1 MNNKET
7 TFVYILLIVSL
18 LVSCTESVTNTEK
31 VDRFPDIYPDY
42 IGVTIPAG
50 IAPMDFNVEE
60 MGCEKVDVI
69 AKGSKEGEI
78 HTQGEWAE
86 WDIDEWHQLTRNNIG
101 GSIDFTVRA
110 KNEDGI
116 WKEYRSF
123 KMYVSKYPLDDF
135 GITYRRIQP
144 GYEVGGNIGI
154 YQRDIHSFDEYPMM
168 TETALPGKC
177 FNCHTANRTNPRQYT
192 TQVRGEGGGTLVVKD
207 GKQTWYDTKTDS
219 TKAAG
224 SYASWHPDGRY
235 CAYAVNSVH
244 QSFFTDKDR
253 NLEVYH
259 SFGDI
264 MVLETEKGELLLSPL
279 LRTNDVEI
287 FPAFSADGKTL
298 YYSTSKECQVPAEY
312 EKVQCSLCAIDFDAK
327 SGTFGNKVDT
337 LLNGPATDKSYVLAR
352 PSYDG
357 RWLMYCVADR
367 CNFPV
372 SQRESDLWLMDL
384 RTGKTSP
391 IKEVNTKESESYHNW
406 SGNSRWFVYSS
417 KGEDGMYSR
426 AYIASVDENG
436 KVTKPFLLPQR
447 NPRNFYRNMF
457 DSYNCPDFTKTK
469 VDFDIRKAREE
480 LTTGVRT
487 PVVVRDRN

>member
-1 MNNKET
+1 MRHISAFLCIT
-7 TFVYILLIVSL
+7 ISALLL
-18 LVSCTESVTNTEK
+18 SCTESVDNAVK
-31 VDRFPDIYPDY
+31 IDRLPDIYPDY
-42 IGVTIPAG
+42 AGVTIPAG
-50 IAPMDFNVEE
+50 IAPLEFNVEE
-60 MGCEKVDVI
+60 AGTEKVDVTI
-69 AKGSKEGEI
+69 RGSRGGEM

-86 WDIDEWHQLTRNNIG
+86 LDIDEWHELTKANIG
-101 GSIDFTVRA
+101 GELTVDVCA
-110 KNEDGI
+110 KDNNGK
-116 WKEYRSF
+116 WARYRSF
-123 KMYVSKYPLDDF
+123 KIYVSKYPLDDF
-135 GITYRRIQP
+135 GLTYRRIQP

-154 YQRDIHSFDEYPMM
+154 YQRDIHSFDEFALM

-177 FNCHTANRTNPRQYT
+177 FNCHTPNRTDPKQLT
-192 TQVRGEGGGTLVVKD
+192 LQVRGEGGGTLVQKD
-207 GKQTWYDTKTDS
+207 GKQIWYDTKTDS

-224 SYASWHPDGRY
+224 SYAYWHPDGRY
-235 CAYAVNSVH
+235 CAYAVNMVN

-264 MVLETEKGELLLSPL
+264 MVLDTEKGELLLSPL

-312 EKVQCSLCAIDFDAK
+312 EKVKCSLCAIDFDAK

>member
-1 MNNKET
+1 MRH
-7 TFVYILLIVSL
+7 ISALLCIAISTL
-18 LVSCTESVTNTEK
+18 LLSCTESVDNAVK
-31 VDRFPDIYPDY
+31 IDRLPDIYPDY
-42 IGVTIPAG
+42 AGVTIPAG
-50 IAPMDFNVEE
+50 IAPLEFNVEE
-60 MGCEKVDVI
+60 AGTEKVDVTI
-69 AKGSKEGEI
+69 RGSRGGEM

-86 WDIDEWHQLTRNNIG
+86 LDIDEWHELTKANIG
-101 GSIDFTVRA
+101 GELTVDVCA
-110 KNEDGI
+110 KDNNGK
-116 WKEYRSF
+116 WARYRSF
-123 KMYVSKYPLDDF
+123 KIYVSKYPLDDF
-135 GITYRRIQP
+135 GLTYRRIQP

-154 YQRDIHSFDEYPMM
+154 YQRDIHSFDEFALM

-177 FNCHTANRTNPRQYT
+177 FNCHTPNRTDPKQLT
-192 TQVRGEGGGTLVVKD
+192 LQVRGEGGGTLVQKD
-207 GKQTWYDTKTDS
+207 GKQIWYDTKTDS

-224 SYASWHPDGRY
+224 SYAYWHPDGRY
-235 CAYAVNSVH
+235 CAYAVNMVN

-264 MVLETEKGELLLSPL
+264 MVLDTEKGELLLSPL

-312 EKVQCSLCAIDFDAK
+312 EKVQCSLCAIGFDAK

-447 NPRNFYRNMF
+447 NPRKFYRNMF

>member
-1 MNNKET
+1 MRH
-7 TFVYILLIVSL
+7 ISALLCIAISTL
-18 LVSCTESVTNTEK
+18 LLSCTESVDNAVK
-31 VDRFPDIYPDY
+31 IDRLPDIYPDY
-42 IGVTIPAG
+42 AGVTIPAG
-50 IAPMDFNVEE
+50 IAPLEFNVEE
-60 MGCEKVDVI
+60 AGTEKVDVTI
-69 AKGSKEGEI
+69 RGSRGGEM

-86 WDIDEWHQLTRNNIG
+86 LDIDEWHELTKANIG
-101 GSIDFTVRA
+101 GELTVDVCA
-110 KNEDGI
+110 KDNNGK
-116 WKEYRSF
+116 WARYRSF
-123 KMYVSKYPLDDF
+123 KIYVSKYPLDDF
-135 GITYRRIQP
+135 GLTYRRIQP

-154 YQRDIHSFDEYPMM
+154 YQRDIHSFDEYALM

-177 FNCHTANRTNPRQYT
+177 FNCHTPNRTDPKQLT
-192 TQVRGEGGGTLVVKD
+192 LQVRGEGGGTLVQKD
-207 GKQTWYDTKTDS
+207 GKQIWYDTKTDS

-224 SYASWHPDGRY
+224 SYAYWHPDGRY
-235 CAYAVNSVH
+235 CAYAVNMVN
-244 QSFFTDKDR
+244 QSFFTDKNR

-259 SFGDI
+259 QFGDI
-264 MVLETEKGELLLSPL
+264 MVLDTEKGELLLSPL

-312 EKVQCSLCAIDFDAK
+312 EKVKCSLCAIDFDAK

-372 SQRESDLWLMDL
+372 SQKESDLWLMDL

-406 SGNSRWFVYSS
+406 SNNSRWFVYSS
-417 KGEDGMYSR
+417 KREDGMYSR
-426 AYIASVDENG
+426 AYIASVDDNG

-447 NPRNFYRNMF
+447 NPRKFYRDMF

-487 PVVVRDRN
+487 PVVVRGRN

>member
-1 MNNKET
+1 MRHISA
-7 TFVYILLIVSL
+7 FLCIAISALLM
-18 LVSCTESVTNTEK
+18 SCTESVDNA
-31 VDRFPDIYPDY
+31 VMIDRLPDIYPDY
-42 IGVTIPAG
+42 VGVTIPAG
-50 IAPMDFNVEE
+50 IAPLDFNVEE
-60 MGCEKVDVI
+60 AGTEKVDVTI
-69 AKGSKEGEI
+69 SGSRGGKM

-86 WDIDEWHQLTRNNIG
+86 WNIDEWHELTKANIG
-101 GSIDFTVRA
+101 GELTVEVCA
-110 KNEDGI
+110 KDNNGK
-116 WKEYRSF
+116 WAQYRSF
-123 KMYVSKYPLDDF
+123 KIYVSKYPLDDF
-135 GITYRRIQP
+135 GLTYRRIQP

-154 YQRDIHSFDEYPMM
+154 YQRDIHSFDEFALM
-168 TETALPGKC
+168 TESALPGKC
-177 FNCHTANRTNPRQYT
+177 FNCHTPNRTDPKQLT
-192 TQVRGEGGGTLVVKD
+192 LQVRGEGGGTLVQKD
-207 GKQTWYDTKTDS
+207 GKQIWYDTKTDS

-224 SYASWHPDGRY
+224 SYAYWHPDGRY
-235 CAYAVNSVH
+235 CAYAVNMVN

-259 SFGDI
+259 QFGDI
-264 MVLETEKGELLLSPL
+264 MVLDTEKGELLLSPL

-312 EKVQCSLCAIDFDAK
+312 EKVQCSLCAIGFDAK

-337 LLNGPATDKSYVLAR
+337 LLNGPATNKSYVLVR

-372 SQRESDLWLMDL
+372 SQKESDLWMMDL
-384 RTGKTSP
+384 RTRKTWP

-406 SGNSRWFVYSS
+406 SNNSRWFVYSS

-426 AYIASVDENG
+426 AYIASVDDNG

-447 NPRNFYRNMF
+447 NPRKFYRDMF

-487 PVVVRDRN
+487 PVVVRGRN